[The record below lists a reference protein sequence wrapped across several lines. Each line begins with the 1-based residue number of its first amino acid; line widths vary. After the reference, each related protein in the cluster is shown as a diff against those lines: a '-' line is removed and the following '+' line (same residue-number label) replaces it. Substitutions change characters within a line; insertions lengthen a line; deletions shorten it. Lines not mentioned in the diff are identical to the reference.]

1 MVTSTTASSTGA
13 VQRRDSSI
21 PPPAGAA
28 SSSISQQGSIFSQLQ
43 QLSQQDPTRFKQVMS
58 EMAKEIR
65 TDASKQTGAAADRL
79 SQMASRMDQVASSG
93 DMSQLAPPQP
103 PQGAQQGAAAYQGA
117 SGGHHHHHGGGAMAN
132 DLQQAFESAM
142 SATSSVTAG

>member
-93 DMSQLAPPQP
+93 DMSQLAPRQP
-103 PQGAQQGAAAYQGA
+103 PAAPQGAAAYQGA
-117 SGGHHHHHGGGAMAN
+117 GGQHHHHHGGDAMAS

-142 SATSSVTAG
+142 SATSASV